1 MKLWKKRENNLDEM
15 KEQELLHIEKNCFW
29 MLYFLLGISM
39 IVQLCMGRPVTEIA
53 GEWICFMAVSLYL
66 VISCIRRGIWDRHF
80 RPDRKTNLLFS
91 VLAAVL
97 VAGIQAVLWFRN
109 LYPHYGM
116 MQLIL
121 VMVIPGI
128 LSFGACLFL
137 LTISATICRKRSR
150 DLEQEGQ
157 DDN

>member
-1 MKLWKKRENNLDEM
+1 
-15 KEQELLHIEKNCFW
+15 
-29 MLYFLLGISM
+29 M
-39 IVQLCMGRPVTEIA
+39 IVQLCMGSPVTEIA
-53 GEWICFMAVSLYL
+53 GEWICFMAASLYL

-137 LTISATICRKRSR
+137 LTISATICRKRAR